1 VIDINQKVGK
11 LTSIIIVLSTM
22 PKTVRIAKTDID
34 DVIGMFAD
42 LPAKEAS
49 DYSLREAIKQI
60 VPAITE
66 LLKKGYNHSEVSQL
80 LAQKNILISETTLRQ
95 YLRDFAPT
103 KTQRVEQIT
112 SAVTTRKKTSAKIS
126 KTLAVE
132 QINMPPFVDVSPS
145 STVDVAPIQVTS
157 TATIEPKQ
165 PYKSPAKPGSENFK

>member
-1 VIDINQKVGK
+1 M
-11 LTSIIIVLSTM
+11 LSTM

-34 DVIGMFAD
+34 DVIGLFAD

-60 VPAITE
+60 VPAIND
-66 LLKKGYNHSEVSQL
+66 LLKKGYNHSEVSKL
-80 LAQKNILISETTLRQ
+80 LAQKNIVISETTLRQ

-112 SAVTTRKKTSAKIS
+112 STSITRKKGIAK
-126 KTLAVE
+126 TQPVE
-132 QINMPPFVDVSPS
+132 QINIPPSVVGVSSSVDISSSP
-145 STVDVAPIQVTS
+145 TVVVDKQVTS

-165 PYKSPAKPGSENFK
+165 PYRSPPKPGSENFK